1 MNKIVA
7 EFASKLNY
15 QDIPDPVITVIRHS
29 FIDAIACSLYGST
42 KAWSEM
48 TRDVVVSE
56 NQNGTCFFPSF
67 PKSGLPPSSAALLLG
82 SYCHAFELDNLRFPG
97 AGVHPGA
104 VIICPLVAL
113 AREHGLSG
121 KKLISS
127 AVVGIEA
134 LSRLGLATKHSLENR
149 GFHAPGD
156 IGPVGGAIACAT
168 ALGANQQQIKNA
180 TGIAASMSAGLL
192 AFAKSDGG
200 GMIKRLH
207 LGRSAEAS
215 VRAAQLSLSGFEGP
229 DTAIDGQFG
238 LLEAFCPA
246 YDKDALNTELGT
258 KWESLSICFKTF
270 PAHITAHA
278 PLMATLELLNTHKL
292 PISDI
297 TKITVH
303 ASKKV
308 VSHHN
313 IKQPNDIM
321 QAQYSVPFCVAA
333 GLVVDLSDPENFSS
347 DLLHNPAVK
356 SILQKIE
363 VLEHDKS
370 AEHSWHA
377 RVRISMQG
385 GQEFENDAVQFR
397 GLPTMPM
404 NDEDIS
410 RKFRLLT
417 KTATIPDR
425 LLSDLMEMEKSEF
438 LPLMV

>member
-1 MNKIVA
+1 MNTNIA

-15 QDIPDPVITVIRHS
+15 QDLPNPVITTIKHS

-149 GFHAPGD
+149 GFHAPGV
-156 IGPVGGAIACAT
+156 IGPVGGAIACAA
-168 ALGANQQQIKNA
+168 ALGANQQQIINA

-200 GMIKRLH
+200 GMIK
-207 LGRSAEAS
+207 
-215 VRAAQLSLSGFEGP
+215 
-229 DTAIDGQFG
+229 
-238 LLEAFCPA
+238 
-246 YDKDALNTELGT
+246 
-258 KWESLSICFKTF
+258 
-270 PAHITAHA
+270 
-278 PLMATLELLNTHKL
+278 
-292 PISDI
+292 
-297 TKITVH
+297 
-303 ASKKV
+303 
-308 VSHHN
+308 
-313 IKQPNDIM
+313 
-321 QAQYSVPFCVAA
+321 
-333 GLVVDLSDPENFSS
+333 
-347 DLLHNPAVK
+347 
-356 SILQKIE
+356 
-363 VLEHDKS
+363 
-370 AEHSWHA
+370 
-377 RVRISMQG
+377 
-385 GQEFENDAVQFR
+385 
-397 GLPTMPM
+397 
-404 NDEDIS
+404 
-410 RKFRLLT
+410 
-417 KTATIPDR
+417 
-425 LLSDLMEMEKSEF
+425 
-438 LPLMV
+438 